1 MSSGVHAERVDLLN
15 ILNAVLRVPRSI
27 RLKIN
32 VVILGVSYYQLLH
45 QFDPDLFSFELL
57 VHEAFRKTLRRS
69 LIVEL
74 LVYFARDCHK
84 RAVDINLLEEV
95 IFELTAAHKESL
107 QDQEEALS
115 TSLPM

>member
-1 MSSGVHAERVDLLN
+1 MLN
-15 ILNAVLRVPRSI
+15 ILDAVLRVPRSI

-32 VVILGVSYYQLLH
+32 VVILGVSDHQLLH
-45 QFDPDLFSFELL
+45 QFDLDLFSFELL

-74 LVYFARDCHK
+74 LVHFARDGHK

-95 IFELTAAHKESL
+95 VFELTAAHEESL
-107 QDQEEALS
+107 QDQEEAFS
-115 TSLPM
+115 ASLPM